1 MFSNTIGRLGV
12 RAYSKSGSSS
22 QTNLDAPLTSVPF
35 DDFNGRFGNTLAVSE
50 PISRTLTPEPSPDIT
65 YSDRSGILRHALS
78 KPASPSG
85 KTRAP
90 AWKLL
95 RSWITEIIALF
106 LAVCALLSI
115 VSVLRVYQGKPIDDL
130 DLPSALTLNGL
141 LALLGTILRA
151 VLAVPLGSV
160 LAQEA
165 WLWLASNA
173 KRQIPRSRL
182 RDLVASD
189 SASRG
194 EWGSFLLLFR
204 SWRRT
209 VAFLGALVMVLCLAI
224 DTFTQQ
230 LVASASTLVTNS
242 ASEWN
247 PGNVPWTQHY
257 ASFQGNPAEAAF
269 GPTLNIKAAAYAGFL
284 ADSIDDYQVDCQ
296 TGNCTFPAT
305 PSVAVCGSCVM
316 TTNSMGACNE
326 TSCSYTTSTGSVFE
340 MGHFNSSDL
349 GIGFSSKSVFNSSLG
364 SGQNLTVAEFETMG
378 VPYQSLSS
386 GLFGSDP
393 SFSSQRCQI
402 WMCVNVYETVV
413 ENGLQTQNT
422 TATFSEVPNLANSGF
437 SGADNWTFVLPD
449 QWNHEKYNV
458 SALGWAALSEQLGTM
473 FTGTVFLNLEG
484 YSISSDA
491 VEAIWN
497 GTSDMQPWMDK
508 VTRSLS
514 NAMRLDS
521 TADDP
526 AFDGSAYQLSV
537 VVRWA
542 WLALPVSLVL
552 ITIVLVAII
561 IIKTARSDIGSWKG
575 SPLAMLLFDV
585 DDDIRLQSRNIADEE
600 GWDSVGTGVQSR
612 LAEQKVSLQRADAG
626 RYRLRSRRGS

>member
-1 MFSNTIGRLGV
+1 MGRLGV
-12 RAYSKSGSSS
+12 SAYSKSASSS
-22 QTNLDAPLTSVPF
+22 RNNLDAPLTSVPF
-35 DDFNGRFGNTLAVSE
+35 DDFNGRFANTLTVSE
-50 PISRTLTPEPSPDIT
+50 PISRTQTPEPSPDIT
-65 YSDRSGILRHALS
+65 YSDRHGILRHALS
-78 KPASPSG
+78 KSGSASS
-85 KTRAP
+85 KSRTP

-95 RSWITEIIALF
+95 RSWITEVIALF
-106 LAVCALLSI
+106 LAICALLSI

-165 WLWLASNA
+165 WLWLASNN

-204 SWRRT
+204 SWRRA

-242 ASEWN
+242 ASDWN
-247 PGNVPWTQHY
+247 PGNVPWNQHY

-284 ADSIDDYQVDCQ
+284 ADSVEDYQVACQ

-305 PSVAVCGSCVM
+305 PSVAVCGSCVP

-326 TSCSYTTSTGSVFE
+326 TSCSYKTSTGTVFE
-340 MGHFNSSDL
+340 MGHFNSSGP
-349 GIGFSSKSVFNSSLG
+349 GIGFSSQSIFNSSLG
-364 SGQNLTVAEFETMG
+364 SAQNLTVADFETIG

-386 GLFGSDP
+386 GLYGSNP
-393 SFSSQRCQI
+393 TFSSQRCQI

-422 TATFSEVPNLANSGF
+422 TATFSDVPNTVNRGF

-449 QWNHEKYNV
+449 QWSHEKYNV

-473 FTGTVFLNLEG
+473 FTGTVLLNLEG

-497 GTSDMQPWMDK
+497 GTTDMQPWMDK

-526 AFDGSAYQLSV
+526 AFNGSAYQLSV
-537 VVRWA
+537 VVRWG
-542 WLALPVSLVL
+542 WLALPASLVL
-552 ITIVLVAII
+552 LSILLIVII
-561 IIKTARSDIGSWKG
+561 MTKTARSDIGSWKG
-575 SPLAMLLFDV
+575 SPLAMLLVEV
-585 DDDIRLQSRNIADEE
+585 DDDIRLQSMKIADEE
-600 GWDSVGTGVQSR
+600 GWESVGTGVESR
-612 LAEQKVSLQRADAG
+612 LAEQRVALQRAGDG
-626 RYRLRSRRGS
+626 RYRLGSLRRS